1 MSGEFEGRVAL
12 VTGAGRG
19 IGREIAIGLAAG
31 GARVALVARTRTEL
45 DDTAGAIRGA
55 GGEAIAI
62 VGDVGDVAQARDAF
76 ETVVSGLGMV
86 EILVNNAA
94 VVWPLGP
101 TDALDPRE
109 IHVALAINVAAAVVL
124 SGYVVPGMRDQRW
137 GRIVNVSSGIAASPA
152 SMVGMTV
159 YAASK
164 AALEAHTLNLARELD
179 GSGVTVNVYRPGG
192 VDTPMQEW
200 IRAQPPE
207 QIGRQLHDRFVA
219 MRSSGTLLTAQ
230 DSAARMRSRLA
241 GSVETGQIWSASDPL
256 SDRSAG
262 STNSAEQMAS

>member
-1 MSGEFEGRVAL
+1 MGGEFDGRVAL

-19 IGREIAIGLAAG
+19 IGREIAIGLG
-31 GARVALVARTRTEL
+31 GRGARVALVARTRTEL
-45 DDTAGAIRGA
+45 DDVAGAIREA
-55 GGEAIAI
+55 GGEAIAV
-62 VGDVGDVAQARDAF
+62 VGDVGDVAQARAVF

-86 EILVNNAA
+86 EILVNDAA

-101 TDALDPRE
+101 TDALDPGE
-109 IHVALAINVAAAVVL
+109 IHAALAINVAAAVVL
-124 SGYVVPGMRDQRW
+124 SGSVVPGMRDQRW

-179 GSGVTVNVYRPGG
+179 GSGVTVNVYRPGA
-192 VDTPMQEW
+192 VDTAMQGW

-207 QIGRQLHDRFVA
+207 QIGQELHDRFVA
-219 MRSSGTLLTAQ
+219 MQTSGTLLTAQ
-230 DSAARMRSRLA
+230 DSAARLLKRLA
-241 GSVETGQIWSASDPL
+241 DSVETGQVWSAGDPMSDH
-256 SDRSAG
+256 SAG
-262 STNSAEQMAS
+262 STNSAEQVAP